1 MYYNYLTLLW
11 AKLINFINRYP
22 KNINYCGLIKFQ
34 YDSVPTSTR
43 LIHSGTYSLQKTNTE
58 EESHKEIIDASKDRS
73 KVVPVE
79 VSIRY
84 LLSSGKLILTN
95 MATVGY

>member
-1 MYYNYLTLLW
+1 M
-11 AKLINFINRYP
+11 
-22 KNINYCGLIKFQ
+22 
-34 YDSVPTSTR
+34 PTSTL

-58 EESHKEIIDASKDRS
+58 EESQKEIVDASKDRS

-84 LLSSGKLILTN
+84 LLSSGKLKTN
-95 MATVGY
+95 DHCINYTRAYF